1 MVLLEE
7 ERVQRLELTRISRS
21 VPARESWT
29 WAPHGMAAAR
39 PSGTPAPPRLVPTL
53 PMCCGKN
60 LGSSGH
66 GWETLPTCRGAPG
79 AALTRPAPH
88 GLSGGGSDA
97 GQQDSSGLVLQR
109 KSRALCRATC
119 RELKGIKT
127 SLRFAFL
134 LN

>member
-7 ERVQRLELTRISRS
+7 ERVQRLELTRISPI
-21 VPARESWT
+21 VPTRGSWT
-29 WAPHGMAAAR
+29 WTPHGTAAAQ
-39 PSGTPAPPRLVPTL
+39 PSGTLALPRRVPTP

-60 LGSSGH
+60 PGSSGNVW
-66 GWETLPTCRGAPG
+66 GTLTTCRGAPG
-79 AALTRPAPH
+79 AALTRPVPH

-97 GQQDSSGLVLQR
+97 EQQDSSRVVLQC
-109 KSRALCRATC
+109 KSRHFARATY
-119 RELKGIKT
+119 RELKGMKT